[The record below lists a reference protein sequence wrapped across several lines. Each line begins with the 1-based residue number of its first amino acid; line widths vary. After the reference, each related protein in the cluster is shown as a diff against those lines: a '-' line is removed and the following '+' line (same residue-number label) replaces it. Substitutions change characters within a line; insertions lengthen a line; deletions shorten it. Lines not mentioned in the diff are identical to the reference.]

1 MPLFYLTFKNK
12 NYPGPMAQVYNPSY
26 SRQRLERLQV
36 ETFPGKMFMR
46 PHLKWHTP
54 LIGKNKYKD

>member
-1 MPLFYLTFKNK
+1 
-12 NYPGPMAQVYNPSY
+12 
-26 SRQRLERLQV
+26 V

-54 LIGKNKYKD
+54 LIGKNKYKDWNLDQLGHKHETLLKK